1 MHRESDRDV
10 RTGADGEVDV
20 GLPGQ
25 RRSARVDDHQR
36 GPGLDGGPHV
46 RHQMDAGGRR
56 VRAPD
61 DDEFRVLVVGVGD
74 AGHPAVERGGGGSGR
89 RGADGAREPR
99 GTEPPEELG
108 VSRILG
114 DEPIRPA
121 VGDRENRLAA
131 VTRPDLPHPGR
142 YGVEGFLPAHV
153 PEASVALGADPQ
165 SGAVHPVAAVDPV
178 PEAAHLAADVAARDR
193 LPVRA
198 VDAGEAPF
206 LDRDGEAAGVRAVE
220 RACGLDRR
228 APPLQVV
235 LFRHRLSV
243 PCSGQRGCW
252 DAGAPRSAHE
262 TLRRDGRG
270 RPREP
275 HHPGGR
281 TAGRGGRPRVR
292 QVDLVAAA
300 GGSGRSVERH
310 HSCRGR
316 GAAAG
321 AAPEWPVAFGSLDG
335 GGANGATGTVPTGPD
350 ACILLDEPLAS
361 LRGPERA
368 AACDALRA
376 LPAAVGTAVVCA
388 MDGED
393 EAYALAVADRI
404 AVLHEGRLRQCGT
417 PVEVVDAPADEVV
430 ARFFGRPRINLAPGI
445 LEKDGQAIELGNQ
458 TVSLAGQIEETF
470 CRDIT
475 LGIRPGHVR
484 LTRDGAGLRGRVHSS
499 EPFEDS
505 TLVRVA
511 VEGVS
516 ICALHPGGDRL
527 RAGDAVR
534 MRIDSRHFI
543 VFDDQGV
550 RLDQR

>member
-1 MHRESDRDV
+1 MPVRLDQLTKRFDGTVAVDRV
-10 RTGADGEVDV
+10 SLTIRAGELLAVAGA
-20 GLPGQ
+20 
-25 RRSARVDDHQR
+25 R
-36 GPGLDGGPHV
+36 GSGKSTLLRLLAGLDDPSSGTIH
-46 RHQMDAGGRR
+46 AG
-56 VRAPD
+56 D
-61 DDEFRVLVVGVGD
+61 
-74 AGHPAVERGGGGSGR
+74 VE
-89 RGADGAREPR
+89 
-99 GTEPPEELG
+99 L
-108 VSRILG
+108 
-114 DEPIRPA
+114 
-121 VGDRENRLAA
+121 
-131 VTRPDLPHPGR
+131 
-142 YGVEGFLPAHV
+142 
-153 PEASVALGADPQ
+153 
-165 SGAVHPVAAVDPV
+165 
-178 PEAAHLAADVAARDR
+178 
-193 LPVRA
+193 
-198 VDAGEAPF
+198 
-206 LDRDGEAAGVRAVE
+206 
-220 RACGLDRR
+220 
-228 APPLQVV
+228 
-235 LFRHRLSV
+235 
-243 PCSGQRGCW
+243 
-252 DAGAPRSAHE
+252 
-262 TLRRDGRG
+262 
-270 RPREP
+270 
-275 HHPGGR
+275 
-281 TAGRGGRPRVR
+281 
-292 QVDLVAAA
+292 
-300 GGSGRSVERH
+300 
-310 HSCRGR
+310 
-316 GAAAG
+316 AAG